1 MQVCTSCGRKLSY
14 NDIGAT
20 KKFINRASTEFLCI
34 PCLCEQLHIPKERM
48 LQKIE
53 HFKRQGCTLFI

>member
-1 MQVCTSCGRKLSY
+1 MHVCISCGGKLSY

-34 PCLCEQLHIPKERM
+34 SCLCEQLHIPKERM

-53 HFKRQGCTLFI
+53 HFKRQGCTLFV